1 MHPFFFAE
9 KPDRNKPCETK
20 TLPNL
25 PYITYTPNSSPAI
38 KLHLS
43 VKMII
48 TFWHYFCNFA
58 TEMEKISFLTD
69 NSIYIIRYRKNEKDK
84 KQDFRW

>member
-20 TLPNL
+20 PCL
-25 PYITYTPNSSPAI
+25 IFHTYAPNSSPAI

-69 NSIYIIRYRKNEKDK
+69 NSIYIIRYRKK
-84 KQDFRW
+84 

>member
-1 MHPFFFAE
+1 MHPFSFAE
-9 KPDRNKPCETK
+9 KPDRHKPCETK
-20 TLPNL
+20 ALPNL

-69 NSIYIIRYRKNEKDK
+69 NSIYIIRYRKK
-84 KQDFRW
+84 

>member
-1 MHPFFFAE
+1 MHPFFFLQ
-9 KPDRNKPCETK
+9 RSLIETSLAK
-20 TLPNL
+20 QTLPNL

-48 TFWHYFCNFA
+48 IFWHYFCNFA

-69 NSIYIIRYRKNEKDK
+69 NSIYIIQIIAYI
-84 KQDFRW
+84 